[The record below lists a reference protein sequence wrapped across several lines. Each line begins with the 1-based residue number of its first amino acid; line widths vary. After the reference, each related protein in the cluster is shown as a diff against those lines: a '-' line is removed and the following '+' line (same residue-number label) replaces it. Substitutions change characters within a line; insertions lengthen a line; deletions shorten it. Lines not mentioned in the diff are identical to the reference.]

1 MHDPL
6 PYKTKQNRNFLQKKK
21 NSVFLSVLRGLFGA
35 VLQPL
40 QLGCALLVPAGKQ
53 GLIRQLQAAGK
64 APVQPVTAGQLVALE
79 HAAAHG
85 IAGTGTVRAP
95 P

>member
-40 QLGCALLVPAGKQ
+40 QLGRALLVPAGKQ

-64 APVQPVTAGQLVALE
+64 APVQPV
-79 HAAAHG
+79 AAKSFF
-85 IAGTGTVRAP
+85 
-95 P
+95 

>member
-53 GLIRQLQAAGK
+53 GLIRQLQAATPASGN
-64 APVQPVTAGQLVALE
+64 APSGV
-79 HAAAHG
+79 
-85 IAGTGTVRAP
+85 
-95 P
+95 